1 MAKSLFE
8 PKRVPKYTENIIK
21 PTTGLQAAPVP
32 VRQQSAAR
40 PVSKTQA
47 IPPAA
52 QQVSAPAPTP
62 VPPPAIQPLPSPP
75 PAILETRAFSFDGA
89 TELVA
94 DYPGKGSSRY
104 GTAKLTFSPG
114 WGQEA
119 TGSFAL
125 YAIGTSGSNEYRVE
139 VSILR
144 SSGSGGY
151 MDELNYKFISGSSYR
166 ETRKLLGTSPNTYS
180 GSITR
185 SFIQIH
191 HNNGAFPGNVSQGR
205 VYTLNRPNL
214 PSSPTYPQ
222 PISFFTG
229 SEHQI
234 SIGGFNSGSDHYF
247 SGSIDQ
253 FAWFNG
259 RNTVQPRSTA
269 QQYDNDVFVKMY
281 YKFEGTVSASKGNNL
296 AVVGTQTY
304 VSSSI

>member
-8 PKRVPKYTENIIK
+8 PKRVPKYTENTIK
-21 PTTGLQAAPVP
+21 PGTGLQSAPVP
-32 VRQQSAAR
+32 VRQQSANR
-40 PVSKTQA
+40 PVPKTQA

-52 QQVSAPAPTP
+52 QKVSAPAPLAPPMTP
-62 VPPPAIQPLPSPP
+62 IKPLPSPP
-75 PAILETRAFSFDGA
+75 PAIGETRAFSFDGS

-94 DYPGKGSSRY
+94 DYPGKGSSRF

-151 MDELNYKFISGSSYR
+151 IDELAYKFISGSSYR

-185 SFIQIH
+185 SFLQIH
-191 HNNGAFPGNVSQGR
+191 HNNGAFPGKVTQGR
-205 VYTLNRPNL
+205 VYTSNRPN
-214 PSSPTYPQ
+214 PANSPTYPQ
-222 PISFFTG
+222 PLSFFTG

-253 FAWFNG
+253 FVWFNG
-259 RNTVQPRSTA
+259 RNAVQPRSSA
-269 QQYDNDVFVKMY
+269 QQYDNDGFVKMY
-281 YKFEGTVSASKGNNL
+281 YKFEGNVTASKGNNL
-296 AVVGTQTY
+296 DVVGTETY
-304 VSSSI
+304 VSSTI

>member
-21 PTTGLQAAPVP
+21 PATGLQAAPTP
-32 VRQQSAAR
+32 PRQRSAAS
-40 PVSKTQA
+40 PVPKTQA
-47 IPPAA
+47 IPASA
-52 QQVSAPAPTP
+52 QQVSAPAPAP
-62 VPPPAIQPLPSPP
+62 VAPAPVQPLPAPPPAIS
-75 PAILETRAFSFDGA
+75 ETRAFSFDGS

-94 DYPGKGSSRY
+94 DYPGRGSARF
-104 GTAKLTFSPG
+104 GTAKLTFTPG

-151 MDELNYKFISGSSYR
+151 MDELAYKFISGSSYR

-185 SFIQIH
+185 SFLQVH
-191 HNNGAFPGNVSQGR
+191 HNNGVFPGNVAQGR
-205 VYTLNRPNL
+205 VNTLNRPNL
-214 PSSPTYPQ
+214 PNSTPFGQ
-222 PISFFTG
+222 PISHYTG

-253 FAWFNG
+253 FAWFNAK
-259 RNTVQPRSTA
+259 NTVQPRSSA
-269 QQYDNDVFVKMY
+269 QQYDNDVFVNMY
-281 YKFEGTVSASKGNNL
+281 YKFEGNVTATKGNDL
-296 AVVGTQTY
+296 DVVGTETY